1 MKKTLFYLLLSTFI
15 IFSAC
20 EVKGEKSQPNDNVE
34 RLAPIMEKRSANQ
47 IKAPDFTLAD
57 LDGNWVSLADMQ
69 GKVILLNFW
78 GTWCPPCRKE
88 IPDFISLYE
97 KHKDEG
103 LEIVGITLN
112 SGDAGKIKKFI
123 NDWNMNYT
131 ILTDIKGDETQLVT
145 QRYGEAIGQPITG
158 IPTTF
163 IINRDGYIV
172 KTYVGPR
179 NEDVFYRD
187 LQPHL

>member
-15 IFSAC
+15 LFSAC

-34 RLAPIMEKRSANQ
+34 KLAPIMAKRSSNQ

-57 LDGNWVSLADMQ
+57 VDGNWVSLADMQ

-103 LEIVGITLN
+103 LEIIGITLS
-112 SGDAGKIKKFI
+112 SGDAGKIKKFVD
-123 NDWNMNYT
+123 DWNMNYT
-131 ILTDIKGDETQLVT
+131 VLTDIEGNETQIVT

-158 IPTTF
+158 IPTTL
-163 IINRDGYIV
+163 IINREGYIV
-172 KTYVGPR
+172 KVYVGPR
-179 NEDVFYRD
+179 SEEVFYKD
-187 LQPHL
+187 LQPYF